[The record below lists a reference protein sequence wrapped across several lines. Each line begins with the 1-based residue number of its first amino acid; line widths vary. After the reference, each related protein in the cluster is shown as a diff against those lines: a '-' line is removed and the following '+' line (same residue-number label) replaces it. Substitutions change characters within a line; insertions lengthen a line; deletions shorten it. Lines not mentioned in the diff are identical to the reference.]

1 MRLLSSS
8 ALWWLLLGAII
19 VFFYL
24 LKLKRKRT
32 VVPSVLLWKRALEEV
47 EANAPF
53 KKLRRSLLLLLQ
65 LLALAALVFTIARPL
80 IVTSALASG
89 STVIVIDSTAS
100 MRSRD
105 EDAGSRLDRAKQ
117 LAHEMIK
124 SLSASDRAAII
135 ESSSRVTVRSPL
147 TSDHAAL
154 ASAIND
160 IDETDAPG
168 VLTDAVRLAEQ
179 ISRSER
185 DSSVI
190 IISDGGSALAPEI
203 QQPLE
208 ASRRSILSSRET
220 PIRLVRVGRRSD
232 NVGIIAL
239 NSRRLSEGARREMF
253 ASIVNFGDHNR
264 TFAAELKV
272 EGKLVDARTI
282 DLGANE
288 RRALVFDSLPSEG
301 GLAELKLDV
310 DDDLAS
316 DNVAYAFLPSAHR
329 VRVGVV
335 GENPFL
341 IEALA
346 ANPDVDASRI
356 GTTANSISPEF
367 DCFIVV
373 GASAV
378 EGNRPMLFINP
389 PNAAGLWRTNGQRE
403 RPEITSVERSHPV
416 NSFLSYSDL
425 HIENIARREV
435 APWLKPIVT
444 AGNDPVIWAGDDGH
458 RRVVLIGFDLAQSDL
473 PLKVEFPILLAN
485 SLSWLAGRDAT
496 STERAIRSGQPAMLQ
511 TAAPSAIITTPAGDI
526 REVAARDGSVVFADT
541 LRAGRYEINGGAPFG
556 VSLLS
561 EAESNT
567 TPRDT
572 IETRAG
578 EVSGQPETFHSE
590 REAWRWMALF
600 ALAVL
605 MIEWWAYNRRI
616 A

>member
-19 VFFYL
+19 IFFYL

-32 VVPSVLLWKRALEEV
+32 VVPSIILWRRTLEEM

-65 LLALAALVFTIARPL
+65 LLALAALVLTLARPL
-80 IVTSALASG
+80 VTTRALASG

-100 MRSRD
+100 MRARD

-117 LAHEMIK
+117 LAREMIDG
-124 SLSASDRAAII
+124 LGGSDRVAII
-135 ESSSRVTVRSPL
+135 ESSSRATVRSSL

-154 ASAIND
+154 VSAIND
-160 IDETDAPG
+160 IRETDAAGP
-168 VLTDAVRLAEQ
+168 LTDAVRLAEQ

-190 IISDGGSALAPEI
+190 IISDGGSVVPQET
-203 QQPLE
+203 Q
-208 ASRRSILSSRET
+208 RSIDGRISPLLERKAS
-220 PIRLVRVGRRSD
+220 IRFVRVGHRSD

-239 NSRRLSEGARREMF
+239 NSRQLSEGARREMF

-264 TFAAELKV
+264 SFAAELKI
-272 EGKLVDARTI
+272 EGKLVDARTVE
-282 DLGANE
+282 LGANE
-288 RRALVFDSLPSEG
+288 RRALVFDSLPGEG

-310 DDDLAS
+310 EDDLAS
-316 DNVAYAFLPSAHR
+316 DNVAYAFLPGSRR

-341 IEALA
+341 MEALA
-346 ANPDVDASRI
+346 ANPDIDASKI
-356 GTTANSISPEF
+356 GTTVSSMAPEF
-367 DCFIVV
+367 DCFVIE
-373 GASAV
+373 SAGV
-378 EGNRPMLFINP
+378 ADGSRSMLVINP
-389 PNAAGLWRTNGQRE
+389 PNAVGLWRTTGQRDH
-403 RPEITSVERSHPV
+403 PEITSVERSHPV
-416 NSFLSYSDL
+416 NSFLNYGDL
-425 HIENIARREV
+425 HIENIATREV
-435 APWLKPIVT
+435 APWLKPIVN

-458 RRVVLIGFDLAQSDL
+458 RRIVLIGFDLAQSDL

-485 SLSWLAGRDAT
+485 SLSWLAGGDAT
-496 STERAIRSGQPAMLQ
+496 SAERAIRAGQTMMLQ
-511 TAAPSAIITTPAGDI
+511 TVDSSATITTPAADT
-526 REVAARDGSVVFADT
+526 REVVAHDGTMVFADT
-541 LRAGRYEINGGAPFG
+541 MRVGRYEVKGGAPFG

-567 TPRDT
+567 TPRDA
-572 IETRAG
+572 IETREG
-578 EVSGQPETFHSE
+578 EVSGQPEMFYSE
-590 REAWRWMALF
+590 REAWRWIAVF

-605 MIEWWAYNRRI
+605 MIEWWIYHSRI
-616 A
+616 IA